1 MMQRIRKKI
10 LTDDAKRPVA
20 VQIDYSD
27 WLEIE
32 RELNLNPEQAKTADL
47 SSYSGV
53 ISLSE
58 EPLRYQTRVR
68 DEWS

>member
-1 MMQRIRKKI
+1 MQNIRKKI
-10 LTDDAKRPVA
+10 LTDNAKRPVA

-32 RELNLNPEQAKTADL
+32 RKLNLDVEQTKTTDL
-47 SSYSGV
+47 SPFNGV
-53 ISLSE
+53 ISLLE
-58 EPLRYQTRVR
+58 EPLRYQARGR